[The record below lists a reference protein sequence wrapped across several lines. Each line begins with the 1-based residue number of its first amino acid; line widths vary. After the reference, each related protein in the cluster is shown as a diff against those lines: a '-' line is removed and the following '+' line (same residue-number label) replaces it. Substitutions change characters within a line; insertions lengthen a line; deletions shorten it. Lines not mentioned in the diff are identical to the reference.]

1 MSRRGKVL
9 LFAAPSLVVL
19 SLPASL
25 VILWVGLGIFHGH
38 TGSEPI
44 GWYRTTSASPVRGD
58 FVTFRLPDNLRV
70 EGIRRGY
77 IGSRWPLSPQ
87 FLTKRLAALPGDTV
101 EVTRLG
107 VFING
112 HPWPDSAPH
121 EHDQRGRPMAVH
133 YGSYRVKPG
142 YFVALSDSPDGWGA
156 RYFGQLPATLII
168 GRAQRIWRW
177 MDESNTK
184 ETHMK
189 IAVETKAEPLKQLNL
204 RVPASL
210 RDQVEATRKL
220 ADQCGV
226 DYNAT
231 VVKALAKFN
240 ADLHAQLSNSRSK
253 TASESPSRI
262 ATHSNGSSDASA

>member
-1 MSRRGKVL
+1 
-9 LFAAPSLVVL
+9 
-19 SLPASL
+19 
-25 VILWVGLGIFHGH
+25 
-38 TGSEPI
+38 
-44 GWYRTTSASPVRGD
+44 
-58 FVTFRLPDNLRV
+58 
-70 EGIRRGY
+70 
-77 IGSRWPLSPQ
+77 
-87 FLTKRLAALPGDTV
+87 
-101 EVTRLG
+101 
-107 VFING
+107 
-112 HPWPDSAPH
+112 
-121 EHDQRGRPMAVH
+121 
-133 YGSYRVKPG
+133 
-142 YFVALSDSPDGWGA
+142 
-156 RYFGQLPATLII
+156 
-168 GRAQRIWRW
+168 
-177 MDESNTK
+177 
-184 ETHMK
+184 MK